1 MNIKDTLNKFYD
13 KVNPKRI
20 DYSCSSDEEINA
32 RIRLR
37 DAFMNESLKYQ
48 EMIDRKIIE
57 KFDGLK
63 YEGQYIKYYD
73 GGEDYAIS
81 YIKCTKVER
90 LIYGIKIKG
99 LIYTIYTDGRLD
111 IDMTDTSSVTVN
123 YSDIDEELEI
133 ITEEEYTKNIT
144 EAINTVLNKF
154 LEK

>member
-1 MNIKDTLNKFYD
+1 MNIKDTLNKFYE
-13 KVNPKRI
+13 KVKPERI

-48 EMIDRKIIE
+48 EMIDRKIME

-111 IDMTDTSSVTVN
+111 IDMTNTSSVTVN

-133 ITEEEYTKNIT
+133 ISEEEYTKTIT
-144 EAINTVLNKF
+144 EAVNNIYEKF
-154 LEK
+154 LKN

>member
-1 MNIKDTLNKFYD
+1 MNIKDALNRVYD
-13 KVNPKRI
+13 KVNPERI

-32 RIRLR
+32 LRRLR
-37 DAFMNESLKYQ
+37 DAFIDESSKYQ
-48 EMIDRKIIE
+48 EMIDRKIME

-90 LIYGIKIKG
+90 LTNGIRVKG
-99 LIYTIYTDGRLD
+99 LFYTVYSDGQLD
-111 IDMTDTSSVTVN
+111 IDMTNTSSVTVN

-133 ITEEEYTKNIT
+133 ISEEEYKKGIKHFIENIS
-144 EAINTVLNKF
+144 EKF
-154 LEK
+154 LKN

>member
-1 MNIKDTLNKFYD
+1 MNIKDTLNRFYE
-13 KVNPKRI
+13 KVKPERI

-48 EMIDRKIIE
+48 EMIDRKIME

-111 IDMTDTSSVTVN
+111 IDMTNTSSVIVN

-133 ITEEEYTKNIT
+133 ISEEEYTKTITATVNNIY
-144 EAINTVLNKF
+144 EKF
-154 LEK
+154 LKH

>member
-1 MNIKDTLNKFYD
+1 MNIKDALNRFYE
-13 KVNPKRI
+13 KVKPERI

-48 EMIDRKIIE
+48 EMIDRKIME

-111 IDMTDTSSVTVN
+111 IDMTNTSSVTVN

-133 ITEEEYTKNIT
+133 ITEEEYTKTIIATVNNIY
-144 EAINTVLNKF
+144 EKF
-154 LEK
+154 LKK